1 MNELESKLQ
10 QLEGLNLG
18 VELSDG
24 AQRKLITE
32 FLIKS
37 QHLRIPPEDI
47 RKKLHE
53 LHQKMYLITKP
64 VCEWALKKV
73 EDLTEENISLLQS
86 TDQSSTDD
94 CPIEPLFSKDTIY
107 HASICCQA
115 LASCTAGDYQRFFKD
130 REKVP
135 GHSFEA
141 VSISRPSPG
150 QPHERY
156 LIAKQGESKYYIAFE
171 SQPDLS
177 LWQKK
182 YRSFIE
188 GDQFF
193 HLLKYV
199 LTSLFS
205 ITLGVGHE
213 RCKFPINYIVELLN
227 KQGNS
232 IVLTGILNDR

>member
-1 MNELESKLQ
+1 MPINDALNHFVSLTLYVVSLATHHMNELESNLRQLDSLKLG
-10 QLEGLNLG
+10 E
-18 VELSDG
+18 ELSDG
-24 AQRKLITE
+24 SQRKLITE
-32 FLIKS
+32 FLTKS

-47 RKKLHE
+47 REKLHE
-53 LHQKMYLITKP
+53 LHQKVYLITKP

-73 EDLTEENISLLQS
+73 EDLTEENFSLLQS

-94 CPIEPLFSKDTIY
+94 CPIEPMFSKDTVY

-150 QPHERY
+150 QQHERY

-182 YRSFIE
+182 YKSFNE
-188 GDQFF
+188 GDQFIHHF
-193 HLLKYV
+193 CYILHLYFL
-199 LTSLFS
+199 
-205 ITLGVGHE
+205 
-213 RCKFPINYIVELLN
+213 
-227 KQGNS
+227 
-232 IVLTGILNDR
+232 

>member
-1 MNELESKLQ
+1 MKSQ
-10 QLEGLNLG
+10 Q
-18 VELSDG
+18 S
-24 AQRKLITE
+24 RKSPKDVQE
-32 FLIKS
+32 FLHK
-37 QHLRIPPEDI
+37 
-47 RKKLHE
+47 
-53 LHQKMYLITKP
+53 LHQKKYLITKP
-64 VCEWALKKV
+64 VYEWAIEEVKKEFT
-73 EDLTEENISLLQS
+73 EDNPLLLPS
-86 TDQSSTDD
+86 PDQSSTEDSSA
-94 CPIEPLFSKDTIY
+94 EPLFSKDTVY

-177 LWQKK
+177 QWQKK

-188 GDQFF
+188 GDQLIH
-193 HLLKYV
+193 HLKNV
-199 LTSLFS
+199 FS
-205 ITLGVGHE
+205 TFL
-213 RCKFPINYIVELLN
+213 
-227 KQGNS
+227 
-232 IVLTGILNDR
+232 

>member
-18 VELSDG
+18 ELSDG
-24 AQRKLITE
+24 AQKKLITE
-32 FLIKS
+32 FLTKS

-53 LHQKMYLITKP
+53 LHHNMFRITKP
-64 VCEWALKKV
+64 VYEWALKKV
-73 EDLTEENISLLQS
+73 EDFTEEDFSLLQS

-94 CPIEPLFSKDTIY
+94 CPIEPLFSKDTVY

-130 REKVP
+130 KEKVHVP

-141 VSISRPSPG
+141 VSISHPSPD
-150 QPHERY
+150 QQHERY

-177 LWQKK
+177 LWQKEYK
-182 YRSFIE
+182 SFVE
-188 GDQFF
+188 GD
-193 HLLKYV
+193 LLIHHFLLYFYFII
-199 LTSLFS
+199 SL
-205 ITLGVGHE
+205 
-213 RCKFPINYIVELLN
+213 
-227 KQGNS
+227 
-232 IVLTGILNDR
+232 